1 MGNSINS
8 SKNISN
14 HIIWLNNN
22 ENNERNGDW
31 NTRDM
36 VSNMQKIPYSVAVK
50 EL

>member
-1 MGNSINS
+1 MGNSIDS
-8 SKNISN
+8 SKSISN

-22 ENNERNGDW
+22 ENNERNGDQ

-36 VSNMQKIPYSVAVK
+36 VSNMQKLRYSVAVE